1 MKVGSVFRMVVKA
14 ISFDLDG
21 TLVDYSFIDSI
32 WFDKIPRLYSARH
45 DVSFEEAK
53 SIVVSEYDKVGED
66 RLEWYDLKY
75 WLKRFKLAYDPGKL
89 LAENMGEVR
98 VYPETRRTLMD
109 FYGKYILAITS
120 NSPIEFIEVE
130 LKQAGLESFFQHI
143 FSSTSHFHQV
153 KKTPECYV
161 KVCRAMD
168 VRPIELV
175 HVGDNRRFD
184 YEVPSR
190 IGIKAVYLDRKGIC
204 RGNTVIHNLEQL
216 GGLIRRFDR

>member
-1 MKVGSVFRMVVKA
+1 MGVKA

-32 WFDKIPRLYSARH
+32 WFDKIPRLYSVQH
-45 DVSFEEAK
+45 HVSFEEAK
-53 SIVVSEYDKVGED
+53 KIVVDEYDKVGED
-66 RLEWYDLKY
+66 KLEWYDLKY
-75 WLKRFKLAYDPGKL
+75 WLRRFKLDYDAGRL
-89 LAENMGEVR
+89 LAENKGKVK
-98 VYPETRRTLMD
+98 VYRDTRETLMK
-109 FYGKYILAITS
+109 FYGKYILAVTS

-130 LKQAGLESFFQHI
+130 LKQAKLKDFFQHV

-161 KVCRAMD
+161 KVCHVMG

-184 YEVPSR
+184 YEVPSS
-190 IGIKAVYLDRKGIC
+190 IGIKAIYLDRKQTSQGD
-204 RGNTVIHNLEQL
+204 TVVHNLKQL
-216 GGLIRRFDR
+216 GEVLRRVDC